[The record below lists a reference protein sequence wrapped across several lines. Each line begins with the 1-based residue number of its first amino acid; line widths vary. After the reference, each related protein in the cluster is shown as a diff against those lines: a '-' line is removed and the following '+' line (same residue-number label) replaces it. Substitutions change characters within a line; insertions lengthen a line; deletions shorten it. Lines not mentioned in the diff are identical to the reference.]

1 MFDKLFKRNEAVTKI
16 IEALRKDPSRI
27 TQRKWEKLFNEVR
40 EEANYSDT
48 KWMDAQKKLIISEEL
63 LTRISVA
70 ELTDG
75 ESEEP
80 KADTYPSGYFQAGL
94 VSHVNAHQALSQQ
107 QSQQRYQ
114 EAQMRAHAAM
124 QGSLGGL
131 HGNP

>member
-94 VSHVNAHQALSQQ
+94 ASQIAQQ
-107 QSQQRYQ
+107 QSQLRYQ

-131 HGNP
+131 HGNT